1 MMIYMLI
8 FKVAY
13 EINPGEYP
21 YSFER
26 REVYS
31 PEVTEVMVFMLMLN
45 GLLSFNFFS

>member
-1 MMIYMLI
+1 MIYMLI

-13 EINPGEYP
+13 EANPGEYP
-21 YSFER
+21 YSFEK

-31 PEVTEVMVFMLMLN
+31 PEVTDFMTFLLMLN